1 MLEQQ
6 DWITYAPHILTEWEA
21 CLAEGRDVEQY
32 KQLVIDIHNLQGNK
46 EALAVEAGKLL
57 LNAPIREDFHYVEPS
72 DLEGIRAERQKNQP
86 VFENNLSE
94 AEWRDKLQ
102 GAWIGRIAGCLL
114 GKPIEGI
121 RYANLK
127 DILQTTGNYPMT
139 RYITSDQF
147 TDELC
152 ERSAWP
158 LRDGR
163 CWADNVKGIEPIDD
177 DTNYPVLALRIMQN
191 YGWNFRPA
199 DVLEAWMT
207 YDPYLQVC
215 TAERICYRNAAM
227 GMLPPETAT
236 WRNPF
241 REMVGARIRGDFFGF
256 VTPGEPE
263 LAAELGWRDATISH
277 VKNGIYGEMYVCAMI
292 AAAAVCDDI
301 ETIIEAGLAQVPEH
315 SRHYESMRQVISW
328 YKSGVSAE
336 EAIEKIHEIHRE
348 DLFSGWCDTI
358 SNDMIVT
365 MGLLYGEGDFGR
377 SIGLAVQAAFDTDC
391 NGATVGSIIGIRNG
405 KKGID
410 PYWIAPWQE
419 RLHTAILDYSE
430 VTVDTLVEKTLEIMA
445 KREQK

>member
-6 DWITYAPHILTEWEA
+6 DWIKYAPHIIDEFEA
-21 CLAEGRDVEQY
+21 CLLEGRDVEKY
-32 KQLVIDIHNLQGNK
+32 RQLVMDIH
-46 EALAVEAGKLL
+46 ALPEGKDGLAAEVGRRMTT
-57 LNAPIREDFHYVEPS
+57 APIREDFHYVEPS
-72 DLEGIRAERQKNQP
+72 DLERIRAERQQNRPTLKKDLT
-86 VFENNLSE
+86 EE
-94 AEWRDKLQ
+94 EWRDKLK

-114 GKPIEGI
+114 GKPLEGI

-127 DILQTTGNYPMT
+127 DLLQTTGNYPMT
-139 RYITSDQF
+139 RYVTSDQF

-158 LRDGR
+158 LRERG
-163 CWADNVKGIEPIDD
+163 CWADQLNGIEPIDD
-177 DTNYPVLALRIMQN
+177 DTNYPVVALRIMQN

-207 YDPYLQVC
+207 YIPYLQVC
-215 TAERICYRNAAM
+215 TAERVAYRNASL

-236 WRNPF
+236 YENPY
-241 REMVGARIRGDFFGF
+241 REMIGARIRGDFFGF

-263 LAAELGWRDATISH
+263 LAAELGWRDASISH

-301 ETIIEAGLAQVPEH
+301 QTIIEAGLSQIPQK
-315 SRHYESMRQVISW
+315 SRHHESMRQVIAW
-328 YKSGVSAE
+328 YE
-336 EAIEKIHEIHRE
+336 EGLPVEEVLDKIHEIHNE
-348 DLFSGWCDTI
+348 NSFNGWCGTI

-365 MGLLYGEGDFGR
+365 AALLYGEGDFGR
-377 SIGLAVQAAFDTDC
+377 SVGLSVQGALDTDC
-391 NGATVGSIIGIRNG
+391 NGATVGSILGMLNG

-419 RLHTAILDYSE
+419 RLQTAIMDYSE
-430 VTVDTLVEKTLEIMA
+430 ITVDELVDKTLEVMA
-445 KREQK
+445 KREK